1 MSEFVVIAPNDYTPF
16 SLGTV
21 VQATGYGINEIKR
34 LEESQ
39 YFTDFND
46 LLRQAGVL
54 PEGIE
59 GVVAIKLVEDRDL
72 YLKFN

>member
-1 MSEFVVIAPNDYTPF
+1 MSEFIVIVPADYVPM
-16 SLGTV
+16 SLDTV
-21 VQATGYGINEIKR
+21 VQVTGYGISEIRR

-54 PEGIE
+54 PEGSE

-72 YLKFN
+72 YLKFS

>member
-1 MSEFVVIAPNDYTPF
+1 MSEFIVIAPSDYVPF
-16 SLGTV
+16 SLDTV
-21 VQATGYGINEIKR
+21 IQATGYSISEVRR

-54 PEGIE
+54 PEGSE